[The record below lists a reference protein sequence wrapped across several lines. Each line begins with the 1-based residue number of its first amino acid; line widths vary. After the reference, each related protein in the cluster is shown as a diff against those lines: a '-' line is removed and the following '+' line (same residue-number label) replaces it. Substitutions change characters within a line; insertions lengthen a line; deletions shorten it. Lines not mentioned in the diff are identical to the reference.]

1 MLVQS
6 AGIVLRPASMGDID
20 EITRVVAEAFEHD
33 DPIEEFVFPA
43 EAVRRRNAPRMLRV
57 MLKYRFI
64 PAGGA
69 EIAVRDG
76 AIVGAILWYPAGYRK
91 NLWRE
96 AVSGLQF
103 LWAMG
108 SATPRGMAVDDALAR
123 VAPPQPH
130 NFVVYLG
137 CEPAAQRMGVGKA
150 LMVSL
155 RDRSDRQGVPLY
167 GICKD
172 DNIGFYEALGG
183 RRVGATTVG
192 RGGPEMTVMMREAAS
207 ATV

>member
-1 MLVQS
+1 MLDQS
-6 AGIVLRPASMGDID
+6 AGIVLRPATAGDID
-20 EITRVVAEAFEHD
+20 EITRVVADAFEHD
-33 DPIEEFVFPA
+33 DPIEEFVFPS

-76 AIVGAILWYPAGYRK
+76 AIVGAILWYPAGYRQ

-96 AVSGLQF
+96 AVSGPQF

-108 SATPRGMAVDDALAR
+108 AATPRGMAVDAALAR
-123 VAPPQPH
+123 VAPKDPH

-155 RDRSDRQGVPLY
+155 RDRSDREGVPLY

-172 DNIGFYEALGG
+172 DNVGFYEALGG
-183 RRVGATTVG
+183 RRIGETTIG
-192 RGGPEMTVMMREAAS
+192 RDGPRMNVVMRPPAEAK
-207 ATV
+207 V

>member
-1 MLVQS
+1 MLDQS
-6 AGIVLRPASMGDID
+6 AGIVLRQATVGDID
-20 EITRVVAEAFEHD
+20 EITRVVADAFEHD
-33 DPIEEFVFPA
+33 DPIEEFVFPS
-43 EAVRRRNAPRMLRV
+43 EAVRRHRAPRMLRV

-76 AIVGAILWYPAGYRK
+76 AIVGAILWYPAGYRM

-96 AVSGLQF
+96 AVSGPQF

-108 SATPRGMAVDDALAR
+108 AATPRGMAIDTALAR
-123 VAPPQPH
+123 VAPREPH

-137 CEPAAQRMGVGKA
+137 CDPAAQRMGVGKA

-155 RDRSDRQGVPLY
+155 RDRSDRDGVPLY

-172 DNIGFYEALGG
+172 DNVGFYEALGG
-183 RRVGATTVG
+183 RRIGETTIG
-192 RGGPEMTVMMREAAS
+192 RGGPRMNVVMRPPAEAK
-207 ATV
+207 V